1 MKDEPTLLVQFLGN
15 NPTIRIIDFFLD
27 NRTDYS
33 KNEIIEG
40 VGMSKTTFYKVWDK
54 LEKFRVM
61 VPTRRYGRAQ
71 LFRINTENELV
82 KKLIA
87 IDFTL
92 GMQAMNESLAKVPV
106 RASSKRK

>member
-1 MKDEPTLLVQFLGN
+1 
-15 NPTIRIIDFFLD
+15 
-27 NRTDYS
+27 
-33 KNEIIEG
+33 
-40 VGMSKTTFYKVWDK
+40 MSKTTFYKVWDK

-92 GMQAMNESLAKVPV
+92 GMHAMNEALAKVPV